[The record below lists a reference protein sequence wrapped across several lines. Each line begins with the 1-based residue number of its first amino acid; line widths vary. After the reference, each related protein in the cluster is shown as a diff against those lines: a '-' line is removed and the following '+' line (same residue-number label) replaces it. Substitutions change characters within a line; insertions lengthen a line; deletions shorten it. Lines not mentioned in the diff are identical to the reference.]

1 MCLEYQEK
9 LEVQETIQR
18 QVVYGPRLER
28 SVRVCTQLLHS
39 RSGEDEENSDVAN
52 EHYVRL
58 CYMYYVSGESRH
70 KTLALHATCLTPRY
84 NGDESTPFTNMII
97 HDMRHDV
104 ACRSAY
110 TAHHIKLVIR

>member
-9 LEVQETIQR
+9 LEVQEAIQR

-52 EHYVRL
+52 EHYVQSMLYVLRVRGIPTQNPGTP
-58 CYMYYVSGESRH
+58 CYMSD
-70 KTLALHATCLTPRY
+70 TPLQW
-84 NGDESTPFTNMII
+84 G
-97 HDMRHDV
+97 
-104 ACRSAY
+104 
-110 TAHHIKLVIR
+110 